1 MLSNA
6 SVRALQVRS
15 VPVRLRQLLPGT
27 AICAVFAL
35 SAGFVSE
42 HHGGPQLLYA
52 LLFGMVF
59 NHLLESPRLAPGI
72 EFAAKSLLRVGVAL
86 LGARISLAQIAGLG
100 WPPLAIAVLGVVG
113 TMGIGVLCAR
123 TWGRSDT
130 VGGLLTGGAVGICGA
145 SAAMALSAVL
155 PQDRDSEQRTLF
167 TVVGVTALSTLAMIL
182 YPPLARL
189 LGLDAHAA
197 GVFFGATIHDVAQ
210 VVGAG
215 LLFSP
220 QAADTAA
227 VVKLIRVSML
237 VPVVFAVG
245 LYARRLSGT
254 ARAASAWSVLPGF
267 LIAFVALVLLNSAGA
282 IPQTLAVQLGQVS
295 RWCLVIAIAALGV
308 RSSLG
313 QLAALGWRPLAVLLA
328 ETLWLAGAVLL
339 ALHWLPLGMA
349 G

>member
-1 MLSNA
+1 MSAGVSLWT
-6 SVRALQVRS
+6 LPVRS
-15 VPVRLRQLLPGT
+15 VPLHLRRLLPGT
-27 AICAVFAL
+27 TICAVFAL
-35 SAGFVSE
+35 SAGFVSD

-59 NHLLESPRLAPGI
+59 NHLLESPRMAPGI
-72 EFAAKSLLRVGVAL
+72 EFAAKFLLRLGVAL

-100 WPPLAIAVLGVVG
+100 WPPLAIAVLGVAS

-130 VGGLLTGGAVGICGA
+130 AGGLLTGGAVGICGA

-155 PQDRDSEQRTLF
+155 PQDRNAEQRTLF
-167 TVVGVTALSTLAMIL
+167 TVVGVTALSTLAMIF

-220 QAADTAA
+220 HAADTAA
-227 VVKLIRVSML
+227 VVKLVRVSML

-245 LYARRLSGT
+245 LYARRRSGA
-254 ARAASAWSVLPGF
+254 ARPASSWSVLPGF
-267 LIAFVALVLLNSAGA
+267 LLAFVALVALNSAGA
-282 IPQTLAVQLGQVS
+282 VPQALASQLGQVS

-308 RSSLG
+308 RTSLG
-313 QLAALGWRPLAVLLA
+313 QLAALGWRPFAVLVV
-328 ETLWLAGAVLL
+328 ETMWLAGTVLL
-339 ALHWLPLGMA
+339 ALHWFPPSTG